1 MRSEQAASAA
11 IPHAVGVGIEA
22 ARCYSLGARPTRIVP
37 SKQGPCATPLRSV
50 QPLSVSN
57 ATRTCA
63 PIRHPETMTPSSRPP
78 ALVDPPRM
86 SAMKECSPAW
96 TS

>member
-1 MRSEQAASAA
+1 M
-11 IPHAVGVGIEA
+11 
-22 ARCYSLGARPTRIVP
+22 RIVP
-37 SKQGPCATPLRSV
+37 SKHGPCATPSRSV
-50 QPLSVSN
+50 QLLSVSN

-78 ALVDPPRM
+78 ALFDPPWM
-86 SAMKECSPAW
+86 SAMNECSPTW